1 MFSQQSHG
9 KVCIFTGPGKGKTT
23 AALGLAVRAAASG
36 QQAVVVQFLKGG
48 GYTGELYSARY
59 LEPYFSIKQFGFG
72 CPIAAEIKSGQVLCT
87 KCGQCFRENR
97 NPANGFAPQALAYA
111 RDVLNQNIK
120 VLVLDEISHAIKHKL
135 INLEDVLDLMI
146 KRPPHVSIVLTGRN
160 MPPELIELADE
171 ASECRVVKHPI
182 DSGIDA
188 RRGTEY

>member
-1 MFSQQSHG
+1 MSIDSRG
-9 KVCIFTGPGKGKTT
+9 KVYIFTGSGKGKTT
-23 AALGLAVRAAASG
+23 SALGLAVRAAASG
-36 QQAVVVQFLKGG
+36 EQAVVVQFLKGG
-48 GYTGELYSARY
+48 GYTGELYSERY

-72 CPIAAEIKSGQVLCT
+72 CPTATEIKSGQALCT

-111 RDVLNQNIK
+111 RGVLNDNIK

-135 INLEDVLDLMI
+135 IKLEEVLDLVTR
-146 KRPPHVSIVLTGRN
+146 RPPKVSIVLTGRN

-171 ASECRVVKHPI
+171 ATECRVVKHPI
-182 DSGIDA
+182 NVGIDA